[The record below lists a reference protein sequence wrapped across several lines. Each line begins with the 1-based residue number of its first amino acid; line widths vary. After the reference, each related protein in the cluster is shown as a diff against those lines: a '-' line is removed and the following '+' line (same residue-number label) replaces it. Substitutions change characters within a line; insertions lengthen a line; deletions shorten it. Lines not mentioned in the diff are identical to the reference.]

1 MAQMN
6 ELAVDIARKRFPASG
21 RSPALTALEDVHFTV
36 SRGRLAC
43 LLGPSGCG
51 KTTLLNIVA
60 GLDRDYDGQVML
72 PRTSPEVA
80 PVLGY
85 VFQTPRLLPWR
96 TVEENIGLVLRP
108 DAERGVI
115 DDLLALTD
123 LDAFRHA
130 YPERLSVGMSR
141 RAALARAFAVEPD
154 LLLMDEPF
162 VSLDEP
168 TAQRLRRTLLDLWRR
183 RPTTIL
189 FVTHDTREA
198 LQLADRLIRLTPS
211 PGRIEAVNDID
222 LSRDERGDPT
232 TIEQLR
238 RRLFGGEPAPGR

>member
-1 MAQMN
+1 
-6 ELAVDIARKRFPASG
+6 
-21 RSPALTALEDVHFTV
+21 
-36 SRGRLAC
+36 
-43 LLGPSGCG
+43 
-51 KTTLLNIVA
+51 
-60 GLDRDYDGQVML
+60 
-72 PRTSPEVA
+72 
-80 PVLGY
+80 
-85 VFQTPRLLPWR
+85 
-96 TVEENIGLVLRP
+96 
-108 DAERGVI
+108 
-115 DDLLALTD
+115 
-123 LDAFRHA
+123 
-130 YPERLSVGMSR
+130 
-141 RAALARAFAVEPD
+141 
-154 LLLMDEPF
+154 MDEPF